1 MKIILIGCVNFSKHA
16 LIKLIQL
23 NASIVGVITKTTS
36 NYNSDFENLSEIA
49 INNNI
54 PFKFANDINH
64 VDNISW
70 IKERNPDIIFC
81 FGWSSLIK
89 IELLNLPKMGIVG
102 YHPALLPNNRG
113 RHPLIWAKVLGLKIT
128 GSTFFFMDE
137 GADTGDILD
146 QKEIPL
152 FFEDDINDIYN
163 RMLNIAIPQLENIYI
178 QLISNTYLG
187 VKQNVA
193 GNTWRKRNQIDG
205 LIDFRMT
212 TISICNL
219 IRALTRPF
227 PGAHCQINNTEYKIW
242 KAMPGNFIDNNIEPG
257 KIIRSENGI
266 LEVKTGD
273 GSVKLLDHDIL
284 ISKTV
289 KYI

>member
-219 IRALTRPF
+219 VRALTRPF
-227 PGAHCQINNTEYKIW
+227 PGAHCQIDNKEYKIW
-242 KAMPGNFIDNNIEPG
+242 KVMPGNFHDNNIEPG